1 MFSDDIMYVHLSIRY
16 FTKFKIHIVVTERFK
31 DKSELCYDSSVNKD
45 DDRNIKVFKNNIS
58 IKIIIRIMKFMK
70 FMKIM
75 KMVQLDKCFIL
86 FSVYL
91 NIKIGLKKKV
101 L

>member
-31 DKSELCYDSSVNKD
+31 DKSELYYDSSVNRD
-45 DDRNIKVFKNNIS
+45 DGRYIKVFKNNIS
-58 IKIIIRIMKFMK
+58 IKIIIRIMKI
-70 FMKIM
+70 MKIM

-86 FSVYL
+86 FYVYL

>member
-31 DKSELCYDSSVNKD
+31 DKSELYYDSSVNRD
-45 DDRNIKVFKNNIS
+45 DGRYIKVFKNNIS
-58 IKIIIRIMKFMK
+58 IKIIIRIMKI
-70 FMKIM
+70 MKIM